1 MVLEKKERIRSGN
14 AKSHFKKASAFMVRM
29 SMWPPG
35 QELKKIEGKETK
47 ELKIKRLNTTL
58 DQDYRNI
65 LVEEFSENYKKV
77 ENLSEP
83 ENIVQVMNEVFHLSE
98 RAEEYMYL
106 ICMTS
111 GCRPIGFFE
120 LAHGTHNAALVGVRE
135 IFIRALLC
143 GAAGIV
149 LVHNHPGGLPNPS
162 REDVSVTDKVRAAS
176 ELIGIQLYDHII
188 VGRDSWFSF
197 TKEGKLTVGFSGS
210 PDYYDNR

>member
-1 MVLEKKERIRSGN
+1 MKIQKFDVVLDEDNK
-14 AKSHFKKASAFMVRM
+14 
-29 SMWPPG
+29 
-35 QELKKIEGKETK
+35 
-47 ELKIKRLNTTL
+47 
-58 DQDYRNI
+58 NI
-65 LVEEFSENYKKV
+65 LAEDFSRECTDIRDV
-77 ENLSEP
+77 SRP
-83 ENIVQVMNEVFHLSE
+83 EWIVAVMNEVFGLSE
-98 RAEEYMYL
+98 KAEEYMYL

-197 TKEGKLTVGFSGS
+197 TKEGKLTVGLSGS

>member
-1 MVLEKKERIRSGN
+1 MEEKE
-14 AKSHFKKASAFMVRM
+14 A
-29 SMWPPG
+29 
-35 QELKKIEGKETK
+35 K
-47 ELKIKRLNTTL
+47 ELKIKKFSTVLN
-58 DQDYRNI
+58 QDYRNI

-77 ENLSEP
+77 ENLNGP
-83 ENIVQVMNEVFHLSE
+83 EKFVQVMNDVFHLSE

-149 LVHNHPGGLPNPS
+149 LTHNHPGGLSNPS
-162 REDVSVTDKVRAAS
+162 REDFSVTDKVRVAS
-176 ELIGIQLYDHII
+176 EFMGIQLYDHII

-197 TKEGKLTVGFSGS
+197 AKEGKLSVVLSEI
-210 PDYYDNR
+210 PD